1 MKPKYGF
8 FGKNNKIHKTLARLI
23 EKKERAQIN
32 KIRNEEEK
40 LQPISQKYKAIIKE
54 GYEQFYAYNFNSL

>member
-1 MKPKYGF
+1 MKPKDGF
-8 FGKNNKIHKTLARLI
+8 FGKNNKIHKTLASLI
-23 EKKERAQIN
+23 ERKERTQIN

-54 GYEQFYAYNFNSL
+54 GYE